1 LLSQEDKFTFVLLLA
16 ARCHPNQLR
25 PIIACMRRV
34 RVEKVGVGEIKLAEG
49 EAHHARDVLRLA
61 VGAEVE
67 VFDGEGNIA
76 AARIARSD
84 GKTVMV
90 RVEKVEERDSRLF
103 EWSVAA
109 AVPKGTRGDWMV
121 EKLSELGAHA
131 FIPLKTTRSVVSVEG
146 KNKLARWERLAN
158 ESAKQSKRRGVMKFG
173 EVMDVGKFVAELKS
187 PGWYLSLD
195 ERARK
200 IGDVVS
206 EVVQE
211 KQIKALT
218 LLIGPEGGW
227 TDDELRL
234 FDRAGLTGVRMGA
247 SILRVETAA
256 VAAAAIVAAM
266 VAPAFQ

>member
-1 LLSQEDKFTFVLLLA
+1 
-16 ARCHPNQLR
+16 
-25 PIIACMRRV
+25 MRRV

-49 EAHHARDVLRLA
+49 ESHHARDVLRLA

-67 VFDGEGNIA
+67 VFDGEGNVA
-76 AARIARSD
+76 TARIARSD
-84 GKTVMV
+84 GKGVV
-90 RVEKVEERDSRLF
+90 VSVERVNERDAGDF

-131 FIPLKTTRSVVSVEG
+131 FIPLKTARSVVSAEG
-146 KNKLARWERLAN
+146 KNKRDRLERLAN
-158 ESAKQSKRRGVMKFG
+158 ESAKQSKRRGVMKIG
-173 EVMDVGKFVAELKS
+173 EMMEVRKFVAELKS

-195 ERARK
+195 DQARRMS
-200 IGDVVS
+200 DVVS
-206 EVVQE
+206 EVVRE
-211 KQIKALT
+211 KQFNAMI

-227 TDDELRL
+227 TDEEIRL
-234 FDRAGLTGVRMGA
+234 FDNAGLTGVRMGA